1 MKRGEIRFT
10 GSIKRGDLRFT
21 TGSMKRGKLEEQRT
35 KVYRINEERRT
46 NV

>member
-21 TGSMKRGKLEEQRT
+21 TGSMKRGKLRFTDSMKREEKLGLQ
-35 KVYRINEERRT
+35 NL
-46 NV
+46 